1 MAGAEEPD
9 CMWLGSDN
17 GCMSQACLSMPTT
30 NTGSQPVVTLV
41 ISLHQSFVQNPLISG
56 QAGKDQRSSA
66 SHGPKSTNSHAS
78 SSARTNVPCPGAT
91 HSSQFTA
98 SSITQQ
104 QSGGTPVVGL
114 EHTSAIDHSSA
125 CDDQPPD
132 TAEHSLGSTSTQPS
146 PYSTPFVRAGS
157 HQHMHLHPGPRSMQ
171 SQAGSAK
178 QPCRLAHDG
187 PVHEIVVLSDRVVT
201 RGGREQSLVMKEWT
215 PKGELV
221 ETHSTCKQGRHIAK
235 LILLA
240 LLSCLHPLQT
250 RLCCSQQR
258 CRHHNKDMD
267 YGFFRS
273 LFGIELVAKGQTHT
287 SSSNQWCH
295 L

>member
-1 MAGAEEPD
+1 MPKHANHQHRLTTCCHPTHQLTSKLCSEPSN
-9 CMWLGSDN
+9 LR
-17 GCMSQACLSMPTT
+17 
-30 NTGSQPVVTLV
+30 
-41 ISLHQSFVQNPLISG
+41 SG
-56 QAGKDQRSSA
+56 WQRSA
-66 SHGPKSTNSHAS
+66 IIRVTWTKVYKPPCILICQDTCALPRSHPLQPICS
-78 SSARTNVPCPGAT
+78 
-91 HSSQFTA
+91 FEF
-98 SSITQQ
+98 TQQ
-104 QSGGTPVVGL
+104 QSGRTPVVGL

-146 PYSTPFVRAGS
+146 PNSTPFARAGS

-178 QPCRLAHDG
+178 EPCRLAHDG

-215 PKGELV
+215 AKGELV
-221 ETHSTCKQGRHIAK
+221 ETHSTCKQGQHIAK

-250 RLCCSQQR
+250 RLCCSRQR
-258 CRHHNKDMD
+258 CRHHNKEMD